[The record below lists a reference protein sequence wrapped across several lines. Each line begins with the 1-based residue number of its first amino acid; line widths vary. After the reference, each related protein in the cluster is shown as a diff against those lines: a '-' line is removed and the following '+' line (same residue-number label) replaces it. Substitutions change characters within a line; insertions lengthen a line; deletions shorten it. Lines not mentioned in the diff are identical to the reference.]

1 MSRNKKILVGLGV
14 VVVLGGI
21 AFANIK
27 YKRQDGIVVNVEAI
41 QKRDL
46 QAIVSASG
54 KIQPQR
60 LVNISA
66 DTMGRVT
73 DLAVEEGQSVQK
85 GQFLLQIDP
94 RNLTTAYNQGAA
106 SLAAARSQ
114 MEQLRVSIDGT
125 KTSLK
130 QAQEALTRQQQLY
143 KQGLTPKEQLD
154 NAENLVR
161 MRQSELS
168 SAERQIETQRL
179 RMTQEEA
186 SLENAKLNLSKVRI
200 ESPITGII
208 TRRNIEEGETVVIGT
223 MNNAGTQLLTI
234 ADMSLIEA
242 QVEVD
247 ETDIPNVT
255 LGQRAK
261 ITIDAMPGKS
271 FTGKVV
277 EIGNSPITASGGAA
291 SQATNF
297 LVKVAVE
304 GVIPDVRPGFT
315 CTAEITTATRPG
327 VLAVPIQATTVREKV
342 VDKEGNIVP
351 DENPTGAKRRPTT
364 VLDSELKPGQEKKEL
379 EGVFLVKDNKATFVP
394 VKTGIAGEKY
404 FEIVSGIKA
413 GDQVIVGPFSS
424 VRELADGAAV
434 KVEAASRSSAVK
446 K

>member
-21 AFANIK
+21 AFANVK
-27 YKRQDGIVVNVEAI
+27 YKRQDGIVVNVETI

-130 QAQEALTRQQQLY
+130 QAQEALTRQQQFV
-143 KQGLTPKEQLD
+143 QAGAHPKETLE

-161 MRQSELS
+161 CAQSDLS
-168 SAERQIETQRL
+168 SQERQIETQRL

-208 TRRNIEEGETVVIGT
+208 TRRNIEEG
-223 MNNAGTQLLTI
+223 
-234 ADMSLIEA
+234 
-242 QVEVD
+242 
-247 ETDIPNVT
+247 
-255 LGQRAK
+255 
-261 ITIDAMPGKS
+261 
-271 FTGKVV
+271 
-277 EIGNSPITASGGAA
+277 
-291 SQATNF
+291 
-297 LVKVAVE
+297 
-304 GVIPDVRPGFT
+304 
-315 CTAEITTATRPG
+315 
-327 VLAVPIQATTVREKV
+327 
-342 VDKEGNIVP
+342 
-351 DENPTGAKRRPTT
+351 RRW
-364 VLDSELKPGQEKKEL
+364 
-379 EGVFLVKDNKATFVP
+379 
-394 VKTGIAGEKY
+394 
-404 FEIVSGIKA
+404 
-413 GDQVIVGPFSS
+413 
-424 VRELADGAAV
+424 
-434 KVEAASRSSAVK
+434 SSAR
-446 K
+446 